1 MFFAAKNLHDDLGD
15 PSLAL
20 RVTYHHFKFRHS
32 LFLEIIQPS
41 DHAKPIIISS
51 LSQSKVERFDQFTD
65 RPTILHSKEYS
76 MMCGISFCQDKKVAD
91 VEREEHAS
99 LRGCVEQ
106 LRFVVGV
113 EWYPIVWGARDVVTA
128 LA

>member
-1 MFFAAKNLHDDLGD
+1 
-15 PSLAL
+15 
-20 RVTYHHFKFRHS
+20 
-32 LFLEIIQPS
+32 
-41 DHAKPIIISS
+41 
-51 LSQSKVERFDQFTD
+51 
-65 RPTILHSKEYS
+65 

-99 LRGCVEQ
+99 LRRRIEQ